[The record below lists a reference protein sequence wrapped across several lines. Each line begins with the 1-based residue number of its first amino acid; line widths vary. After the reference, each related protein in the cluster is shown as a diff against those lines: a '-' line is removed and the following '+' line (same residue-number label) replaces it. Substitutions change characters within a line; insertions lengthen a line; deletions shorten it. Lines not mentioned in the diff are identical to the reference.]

1 MVRRVTKTMEDA
13 EDMVLIK
20 AYTAGNER
28 AFEVLYRRYR
38 KQLYGYLYNLMS
50 GNASEAEE
58 IFEETWIKVIDRL
71 PSYRDEG
78 KFSAWL
84 FRVARNIFID
94 TVRKNKRNALPM
106 ESGDLPD
113 VPDWSRR
120 PEREMEEQET
130 AAAIAEALDQLP
142 SEQKEVFLLRQQALS
157 FKEIAEIQ
165 SCSVNTV
172 LGRMHYAVRNL
183 KKLLTGK
190 VN

>member
-1 MVRRVTKTMEDA
+1 MEDA
-13 EDMVLIK
+13 DDMVLIK

-28 AFEVLYRRYR
+28 AFEILYRRYR

-58 IFEETWIKVIDRL
+58 IFEETWIKVIDKL
-71 PSYRDEG
+71 PSYRDQG

-94 TVRKNKRNALPM
+94 TVRKNKRSALPL

-120 PEREMEEQET
+120 PEKDLEEQET
-130 AAAIAEALDQLP
+130 AAVIAGALDQLP
-142 SEQKEVFLLRQQALS
+142 ADQKEVFLLRQQEFS
-157 FKEIAEIQ
+157 FKEIARIQ
-165 SCSVNTV
+165 SCPVNTV

>member
-1 MVRRVTKTMEDA
+1 MEDA
-13 EDMVLIK
+13 DDMVLIK

-38 KQLYGYLYNLMS
+38 KQLYGYLYNLMA
-50 GNASEAEE
+50 GNAAEAEE
-58 IFEETWIKVIDRL
+58 VFEETWIKVIDKL
-71 PSYRDEG
+71 PSYRDQG

-94 TVRKNKRNALPM
+94 TVRRNKRSALPL

-120 PEREMEEQET
+120 PERELEDQET
-130 AAAIAEALDQLP
+130 AAVIAGALDQLP
-142 SEQKEVFLLRQQALS
+142 ADQKEVFLLRQQDLS

>member
-1 MVRRVTKTMEDA
+1 MEDA
-13 EDMVLIK
+13 DDMVLIK

-50 GNASEAEE
+50 GNTSEAEE
-58 IFEETWIKVIDRL
+58 IFEETWIKVIDKL
-71 PSYRDEG
+71 PSYRDQG

-94 TVRKNKRNALPM
+94 TVRRSKRSALPL

-120 PEREMEEQET
+120 PEKDLEEQET
-130 AAAIAEALDQLP
+130 AAVIAKALDQLP
-142 SEQKEVFLLRQQALS
+142 PDQKEVFLLRQQELS
-157 FKEIAEIQ
+157 FKEIAQIQ
-165 SCSVNTV
+165 SCPVNTV